1 MNLKFTGKMYLVKS
15 ALLLSDQSETV
26 VLFLYCIVLLTVVI
40 TIMYEPRLWLQN
52 VNNAIVDSRLRPCRA
67 QTRWALVLE
76 QILVGIN
83 AVYSAATLYSHWP
96 LYNDRIK
103 ESMRYPN
110 ASNSRVVVKPSTA
123 EIRQYQ
129 NTISGTSG
137 HYSST
142 PMVAFDSQGMTS
154 S

>member
-1 MNLKFTGKMYLVKS
+1 
-15 ALLLSDQSETV
+15 
-26 VLFLYCIVLLTVVI
+26 
-40 TIMYEPRLWLQN
+40 
-52 VNNAIVDSRLRPCRA
+52 
-67 QTRWALVLE
+67 
-76 QILVGIN
+76 
-83 AVYSAATLYSHWP
+83 
-96 LYNDRIK
+96 
-103 ESMRYPN
+103 MRYPN